1 MEPTTPPRADASPL
15 NPSSDPA
22 LHFAQSPEQAREAI
36 RSLIGDMDR
45 VAESAMNGQGL
56 DPRVVALLEQA
67 PGLIDVDSFKRKLG
81 FALAERAV
89 FIAEDDPEH
98 AARMLGDAVRVLG
111 PKSPSSQSV
120 LSAMNGK
127 DANRV
132 VLGALAYASRRSKK
146 PSKIAEEA
154 KEIIRQINEEHGSD
168 AKHDE
173 NKHTHDEFAD
183 LDDLAFGHSEVEV
196 ASPSEG
202 ALAQKIEKTRAA
214 KDDATPVDSSP
225 AAKVHPKI

>member
-1 MEPTTPPRADASPL
+1 M
-15 NPSSDPA
+15 N
-22 LHFAQSPEQAREAI
+22 FAQSPEQAREAI

-89 FIAEDDPEH
+89 FIAEEDPEH
-98 AARMLGDAVRVLG
+98 AARMLGEAVRVLG

-127 DANRV
+127 DANRA

-146 PSKIAEEA
+146 PSKIAAEA
-154 KEIIRQINEEHGSD
+154 KEIIRQINDEHGSD
-168 AKHDE
+168 AKHGD
-173 NKHTHDEFAD
+173 NKPHHDEFHD
-183 LDDLAFGHSEVEV
+183 LDDLAFGHAEIE
-196 ASPSEG
+196 AALPSEG
-202 ALAQKIEKTRAA
+202 SLVQKIEKARANKEGEAPLDASEPIPYA
-214 KDDATPVDSSP
+214 KAQ
-225 AAKVHPKI
+225 PKF